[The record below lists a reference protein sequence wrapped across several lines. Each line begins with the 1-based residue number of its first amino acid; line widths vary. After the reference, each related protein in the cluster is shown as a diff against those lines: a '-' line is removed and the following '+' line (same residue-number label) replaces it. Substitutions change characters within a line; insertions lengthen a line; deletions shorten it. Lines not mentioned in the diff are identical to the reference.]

1 MKKWNVA
8 ALVVLLA
15 GVLTYTLLSTYGEV
29 RRKTIADAN
38 AQQLLLARQAAAG
51 IEYLFERYR
60 SELLFLAT
68 QEHVA
73 RLDSY
78 GRQLLDSFWRENQGE
93 LKGVT
98 RVDADGVI
106 VYTVPRN
113 DRAVGTSIR
122 FQEHVARVLS
132 ERRPVVSDVFTAV
145 QGFRAVAYHVPVWQG
160 HEFAGSLAILIPFD
174 AIARRYLEGIRIVPG
189 GHAWMIS
196 AKGVV
201 LYCPV
206 PDHVGRPAAEVFE
219 GVPSLLAMVRR
230 MMGGR
235 QGTAEY
241 AGACGPAGAGPQ
253 HAVYCPVDLGNTFWS
268 IAVAAPEGEIVA
280 AMEGFR
286 NRWAV
291 LAALLLLLGA
301 ACAYA
306 VQRGFAAA
314 REGRRLRDLA
324 ARLEAS
330 ERYFR
335 ELVELSPLA
344 ISVCDRQGRIEL
356 VNERFTHLLGY
367 TSEDL
372 ADMEDWWRRAYPDEG
387 ARRRARERWEASL
400 ERLGASGGVAQF
412 SGIRVTRKDG
422 TPCHV
427 DITFSFIGDKG
438 VILLADATQRVQGER
453 TRRELE
459 EKLARSRKM
468 EALGMLAGGVAH
480 DLNNILSG
488 VITYPELLLMR
499 LPADSPLREPL
510 ETIRQSGE
518 RAAAV
523 VSDLLTLARGV
534 VSRREVLDL
543 NDLVREYV
551 RSVEFLGLRER
562 YPGVRLTL
570 DLDEGLQA
578 IDGSPVHIEKS
589 IMNLVTNAVEA
600 IGAEGT
606 VTVRTLHREVRGPLP
621 GYEEV
626 PPGTYAVLVVQ
637 DDGPG
642 IEAEDMDRIF
652 EPFFTRKIMGR
663 SGTGLGLSV
672 VWSTVKDH
680 GGYVQVESSGAGTTF
695 RLYFPVTTRR
705 GAEAAGRVPVEAY
718 RGRGERILVVDDEPT
733 PREIARDLLTRLG
746 YEVAGAASGEEALDV
761 VRNGERVDLVV
772 LDMIMPGMNG
782 RQTYQAMLALRPG
795 LRAIIVSG
803 FSKTADVERCLE
815 LGAHAF
821 VTKPYR
827 IQELGLVVRSALSDG
842 GPAPA
847 P

>member
-1 MKKWNVA
+1 MKKWNLA

-15 GVLTYTLLSTYGEV
+15 GVLAYTLFSTYGEV

-51 IEYLFERYR
+51 IEYLFDRYR
-60 SELLFLAT
+60 SELLFLAGVD
-68 QEHVA
+68 HVA
-73 RLDSY
+73 RVDTY
-78 GRQLLDSFWRENQGE
+78 GRQLLDSFWRENQGD

-106 VYTVPRN
+106 VYTAPRN
-113 DRAVGTSIR
+113 DRAIGTSIR
-122 FQEHVARVLS
+122 FQEHVAEVLS
-132 ERRPVVSDVFTAV
+132 KRHPVVSDVFTAV
-145 QGFRAVAYHVPVWQG
+145 QGFRAVAYHVPVWKG
-160 HEFAGSLAILIPFD
+160 GEFAGSLAILIPFD
-174 AIARRYLEGIRIVPG
+174 AIARRYLDGIRIVPG

-196 AKGVV
+196 AKGVI
-201 LYCPV
+201 LYCPETG
-206 PDHVGRPAAEVFE
+206 HVGRPAAEVFE
-219 GVPSLLAMVRR
+219 GIPSLLAMVRQ
-230 MMGGR
+230 MMSGR

-241 AGACGPAGAGPQ
+241 AMACGPAPPGPQ
-253 HAVYCPVDLGNTFWS
+253 HAVYYPVNLGNTFWS

-280 AMEGFR
+280 TMGGFR
-286 NRWAV
+286 NRWVALAV
-291 LAALLLLLGA
+291 LLLLLGA
-301 ACAYA
+301 ASAYA
-306 VQRGFAAA
+306 VQRAFAAV
-314 REGRRLRDLA
+314 REGKRLRDLA

-335 ELVELSPLA
+335 KLVELSPLA

-356 VNERFTHLLGY
+356 VNQRFTALLGY
-367 TSEDL
+367 TADDL
-372 ADMEDWWRRAYPDEG
+372 GDMDDWWSRAYPDEA
-387 ARRRARERWEASL
+387 ARQRARERWEKSL
-400 ERLGASGGVAQF
+400 ERLGSSGGVAQF
-412 SGIRVTRKDG
+412 SGVQVACKDG
-422 TPCHV
+422 TRRHV

-499 LPADSPLREPL
+499 LPGDSPLRKPL

-543 NDLVREYV
+543 NGLVREYV

-562 YPGVRLTL
+562 FPRVSLSL
-570 DLDEGLQA
+570 DLEDGLPPV
-578 IDGSPVHIEKS
+578 DGSPVHIEKS
-589 IMNLVTNAVEA
+589 IMNLVTNAMEA

-606 VTVRTLHREVRGPLP
+606 VTVRTLRQEVREPVP

-626 PPGTYAVLVVQ
+626 PPGTYAVLVVG

-642 IEAEDMDRIF
+642 IKPEDMDRIF
-652 EPFFTRKIMGR
+652 EPFYTKKIMGR

-672 VWSTVKDH
+672 VWNTVKDH
-680 GGYVQVESSGAGTTF
+680 GGYVQVESSGSGTTF
-695 RLYFPVTTRR
+695 RLYFPATTRR
-705 GAEAAGRVPVEAY
+705 GAEAAGRVPVEEY
-718 RGRGERILVVDDEPT
+718 RGQGERILVVDDEPT
-733 PREIARDLLTRLG
+733 PREIARDLLARLG
-746 YEVAGAASGEEALDV
+746 YEVVAAASGEEALDV
-761 VRNGERVDLVV
+761 LRNGERVDLVV

-782 RQTYQAMLALRPG
+782 QQTYEAMLKIRPG
-795 LRAIIVSG
+795 LRAVVVSG
-803 FSKTADVERCLE
+803 FSRTADVERCLE
-815 LGAHAF
+815 LGAHTF
-821 VTKPYR
+821 LKKPYR
-827 IQELGLVVRSALSDG
+827 IQELGLVVRSALTAG
-842 GPAPA
+842 GPLPG
-847 P
+847 

>member
-1 MKKWNVA
+1 MKKWNIA

-15 GVLTYTLLSTYGEV
+15 GVLAYTLFSTYREV

-38 AQQLLLARQAAAG
+38 AQQLLLAKQAAAG

-60 SELLFLAT
+60 SELLFLSGVD
-68 QEHVA
+68 HVA
-73 RLDSY
+73 RLDAY

-93 LKGVT
+93 LRGVT

-106 VYTVPRN
+106 VYTAPRN
-113 DRAVGTSIR
+113 ERAIGTSIR
-122 FQEHVARVLS
+122 FQEHVAEVLS
-132 ERRPVVSDVFTAV
+132 ERHPVVSDVFTAV
-145 QGFRAVAYHVPVWQG
+145 QGFRAVAYHVPVWRG
-160 HEFAGSLAILIPFD
+160 REFAGSLAILIPFD
-174 AIARRYLEGIRIVPG
+174 AIARRYLEGIRIVPD

-201 LYCPV
+201 LYCPEA
-206 PDHVGRPAAEVFE
+206 DHVGRPAAEVFQ
-219 GVPSLLAMVRR
+219 GVPSLLDMVRR

-241 AGACGPAGAGPQ
+241 AVACGPAGPGPQ
-253 HAVYCPVDLGNTFWS
+253 HAVYYPVNLGNTFWS
-268 IAVAAPEGEIVA
+268 IAVAAPEDEIVA
-280 AMEGFR
+280 SMGGFR
-286 NRWAV
+286 NRWVALAV
-291 LAALLLLLGA
+291 LLVLLGA
-301 ACAYA
+301 ASAYA
-306 VQRGFAAA
+306 VQRAFVAV
-314 REGRRLRDLA
+314 RESKRLRDLA

-335 ELVELSPLA
+335 MLVELSPLA
-344 ISVCDRQGRIEL
+344 ISVCDRKGRIEL
-356 VNERFTHLLGY
+356 VNERFTELLGY
-367 TSEDL
+367 TSDDL
-372 ADMEDWWRRAYPDEG
+372 ADMDEWWARAYPDEG
-387 ARRRARERWEASL
+387 ARRRARQRWEESL
-400 ERLGASGGVAQF
+400 ERVGTSGGVVQF
-412 SGIRVTRKDG
+412 SGIRVARKDG

-427 DITFSFIGDKG
+427 DGTFSFIGDKG
-438 VILLADATQRVQGER
+438 VILLADATQRVQGEK

-499 LPADSPLREPL
+499 LPGDSPLRKPL

-543 NDLVREYV
+543 NGLVREYI

-562 YPGVRLTL
+562 FPRVRLIL
-570 DLDEGLQA
+570 DLEEDLPPV
-578 IDGSPVHIEKS
+578 DGSPVHIEKTV
-589 IMNLVTNAVEA
+589 MNLVTNAMEA
-600 IGAEGT
+600 IGTEGA
-606 VTVRTLHREVRGPLP
+606 VTVRTRRQEVHEPVP

-626 PPGTYAVLVVQ
+626 PPGTYAVLAVG

-642 IEAEDMDRIF
+642 IKPEDMDRIF
-652 EPFFTRKIMGR
+652 EPFYTRKVMGR

-672 VWSTVKDH
+672 VWNTVKDH

-705 GAEAAGRVPVEAY
+705 GTDAAGRVPAEEY
-718 RGRGERILVVDDEPT
+718 RGRGERILVVDDEPV

-746 YEVAGAASGEEALDV
+746 YEVVAAAGGDEALGV
-761 VRNGERVDLVV
+761 LRNGERVDLVV
-772 LDMIMPGMNG
+772 LDMIMPGMG
-782 RQTYQAMLALRPG
+782 GHRAYEEMLRIRPG
-795 LRAIIVSG
+795 LRAVVVSG
-803 FSKTADVERCLE
+803 FSRTADVERCLE

-821 VTKPYR
+821 LKKPYR
-827 IQELGLVVRSALSDG
+827 IQELGLAVRSALAG
-842 GPAPA
+842 RGPPA
-847 P
+847 G